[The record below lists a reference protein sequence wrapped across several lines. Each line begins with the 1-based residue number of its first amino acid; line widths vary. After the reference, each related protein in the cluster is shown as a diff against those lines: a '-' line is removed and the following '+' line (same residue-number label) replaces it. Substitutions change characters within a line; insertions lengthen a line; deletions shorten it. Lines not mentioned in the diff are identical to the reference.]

1 MGGRGEANG
10 AGADDHHGRSGH
22 DLRPVAR
29 RGHWQPQP
37 PPAVASLPQHVDFS
51 LLSQHVACFCALQQ
65 PAASVVGLVALGLSE
80 PGKRNSSVVI

>member
-1 MGGRGEANG
+1 
-10 AGADDHHGRSGH
+10 
-22 DLRPVAR
+22 
-29 RGHWQPQP
+29 
-37 PPAVASLPQHVDFS
+37 VDFS